1 MNSTTYYLEGN
12 GQVEFTNKVLGTML
26 TKLVSEN
33 KINWDEHLFMVLFS
47 YKTAYKVTIRY
58 TPYQLLYGLHPL
70 MPTKYIISIVS
81 GNDRDN
87 ILVIVLTNIT
97 IELEKLQEIRMQAE
111 KTTRILPWNKT
122 LWSQQKNLEK

>member
-1 MNSTTYYLEGN
+1 VNSTTYYLEGN